1 MPTLYTHWRDAPRT
15 PEAGWRWP
23 HFKPEELASRSDGEL
38 LVDEDALDKL
48 ETLRGF
54 LGAPIILTSAY
65 RSPAHN
71 KKIGGAKNSYHMKGR
86 AFDVDMANHDPVSFV
101 LKALTAG
108 FRGTIRYPRSARPF
122 IHIDTREE
130 RYDAGDPFPPRAHR
144 FDQEEPRA
152 PRETLAG
159 SRTMKGAA
167 ATTLA
172 GAGATV
178 ADVIE
183 AAGGV
188 AESGAGEAAGA
199 LLDAQAMLEPLVP
212 YAATMK
218 WAFLAVAFG
227 GVCLTVWARLD
238 DWRKGRR

>member
-23 HFKPEELASRSDGEL
+23 NFRPEELASKSDDEL
-38 LVDEDALDKL
+38 LVDEGALDRL
-48 ETLRGF
+48 QALRTLLR
-54 LGAPIILTSAY
+54 APLILTSAY
-65 RSPAHN
+65 RSKAHN
-71 KKIGGAKNSYHMKGR
+71 RKVGGAPNSFHMKGR
-86 AFDVDMANHDPVSFV
+86 AFDVKMANHDPLVFEAAAR
-101 LKALTAG
+101 KAG
-108 FRGTIRYPRSARPF
+108 FKGVIRYPHRGF
-122 IHIDTREE
+122 IHIDTRETP
-130 RYDAGDPFPPRAHR
+130 YDAGDPFPPRAHR

-167 ATTLA
+167 ATTLG

-183 AAGGV
+183 AAGG
-188 AESGAGEAAGA
+188 AAGGGAGEAAGA
-199 LLDAQAMLEPLVP
+199 LLDAQAMLEPLIP

-227 GVCLTVWARLD
+227 GVCLTVYARLD